1 MLLFYFTKL
10 MEMITNKY
18 AREVQK
24 GELDDWIA
32 GGRKIFY
39 IPHQMA
45 PNPSSKS
52 TPVRVVF
59 NNALRYK
66 GDSMNSS
73 LELGPEILANL
84 QGLLLRF
91 RNDVVAASGDIK
103 KMFYMVR
110 MKKEESFMQLFVWRW
125 KGEEKIR
132 TYAMVRLVMGSKP
145 SVPISGV
152 AMSETGKLK
161 DFEHRYP
168 VAYEALT
175 FKAYVDN
182 IFHTGL
188 SIEQVKKTLM
198 KLSLLPQ
205 KAALSL
211 KSG

>member
-1 MLLFYFTKL
+1 
-10 MEMITNKY
+10 
-18 AREVQK
+18 
-24 GELDDWIA
+24 
-32 GGRKIFY
+32 
-39 IPHQMA
+39 
-45 PNPSSKS
+45 
-52 TPVRVVF
+52 
-59 NNALRYK
+59 
-66 GDSMNSS
+66 
-73 LELGPEILANL
+73 
-84 QGLLLRF
+84 
-91 RNDVVAASGDIK
+91 
-103 KMFYMVR
+103 MFYMVR

-161 DFEHRYP
+161 DFEQRYP

-198 KLSLLPQ
+198 KLSLLLQ